1 MDPKMEYRKIQVTG
15 DSTYIISLPKAWIKK
30 NKLDKGD
37 VLSVIERADEVLLK
51 IKDEKEKETHVK
63 IKTNDEDFLA
73 RLLITK
79 YIQGYDNIVFSAK
92 EHLDPKIRSHL
103 IKTSSYLIGLE
114 PFGETKETITFKML
128 MKGNRELLESIE
140 RMHDLS
146 MLSLKELV
154 ENLEIRQG
162 NTVILDEIIQ
172 RDDEIDKFYFLI
184 LRQLSS
190 TGGFEAIIWA
200 QIAKSMERI
209 SDHLESIAQL
219 VKEGK
224 GMRTEDINMFKQLI
238 DLYGDVML
246 TLKNG
251 DLSLAEEI
259 LIKIQRIR
267 AAGTDLKN
275 SLDGDERKNILIYA
289 SFRRIGEYIS
299 DMAESVINLS

>member
-1 MDPKMEYRKIQVTG
+1 MEYRKIQVTG
-15 DSTYIISLPKAWIKK
+15 DSTYIISLPKGWIKK

-37 VLSVIERADEVLLK
+37 VLSVIERSDEVLLK
-51 IKDEKEKETHVK
+51 IKEEKEKEAQVK
-63 IKTNDEDFLA
+63 IKTNDTDFLA

-79 YIQGYDNIVFSAK
+79 YIQGYDTIVFCAK
-92 EHLDPKIRSHL
+92 EHLDPAIRSHL

-114 PFGETKETITFKML
+114 PFGETRDTITFRML
-128 MKGNRELLESIE
+128 MKGNRELLESVE

-154 ENLEIRQG
+154 EDMETRQS
-162 NTVILDEIIQ
+162 NPVILDEIIQ

-209 SDHLESIAQL
+209 SDHLESIAQM

-224 GMRTEDINMFKQLI
+224 NMRTEDLFLFKQLI

-246 TLKNG
+246 TFKNG

-259 LIKIQRIR
+259 LIKIQKIR
-267 AAGTDLKN
+267 VAGTDLKN

-299 DMAESVINLS
+299 DLAESAINLS